1 MSLVRRPC
9 RIPSVVPRLAA
20 LLAGCVVGLVATPGR
35 GQPTPLDFTRDVRPL
50 LADRCFACHGPDAG
64 HRQAELRLDL
74 DDGLADRR
82 IVVSRDRPASTLWER
97 ITSDDPS
104 LRMPPPESGK
114 ELLPDEIE
122 RLGRWIDQGGGFE
135 SHWAYAPLLEPD
147 PAEFAPGDP
156 QRDPIDRRL
165 EFRLAQRGLQPAE
178 PADEV
183 TLLRRVTLDLV
194 GLPPDQDDVR
204 AYFEDS
210 DPNRYAR
217 WVDRLLASTA
227 YGERMAIFWFD
238 LVRFAD
244 TVGYHGDQ
252 EHPIAPYRDWVIDA
266 LAHDMPFDRF
276 SSEQLAGDLWADAGG
291 TGTDDDGPRIATGY
305 LRVLQTSHEGG
316 IQRGEYLAKYSAD
329 RVRNFGEVWL
339 GATLGCAECHDHK
352 FDPFTQRD
360 FYALAAFFADL
371 DDISSFAGTDTS
383 PTRREPELEVRSPLD
398 RRRLERLDAAIADKL
413 SAIEAFGD
421 DRGSTGGR
429 EALQGEIDA
438 LHRERARLDERRFRT
453 MVAKSVEPRTIRILS
468 RGDWMDETGAVVEPA
483 VPASL
488 PALPRDGASRLGRQ
502 DLADWLFGPAEPI
515 VARVLA
521 NRLWARL
528 MGRGIAADLTDFG
541 AQGSPPSD
549 PELLDHLA
557 RSLIDGDWRL
567 KPFVRRIVLTEAYR
581 RAALG
586 SRALQDADPE
596 NALFG
601 RQRRIRLEAEIIRDQ
616 ALAASGL
623 LVDEPG
629 GDACRPY
636 QPDGYF
642 ASLNFPLRTYE
653 ADRGEAQYRRGVY
666 VHRQRQFLHP
676 MFRAFDA
683 PSREECTARRA
694 VSNTPVGAL
703 AALNDPSL
711 VEAARVAAERQVLRD
726 DWDPADPRS
735 VRAAIDRLFRSVL
748 VRGANE
754 DELRTLVDLHRSI
767 RDDYRA
773 DPAAAAALLTV
784 GAMPAAPAADPIE
797 TAALTFVMRAILNTD
812 ESLMR
817 P

>member
-1 MSLVRRPC
+1 MSLARRPC
-9 RIPSVVPRLAA
+9 RIPSVLPSLVA
-20 LLAGCVVGLVATPGR
+20 LLAAVVLGRFATPLR
-35 GQPTPLDFTRDVRPL
+35 AQTSPVDFDREVRPL
-50 LADRCFACHGPDAG
+50 LSDRCFACHGPDAG

-74 DDGLADRR
+74 DDGLTERR
-82 IVVSRDRPASTLWER
+82 IVVPRDRPASALWER

-104 LRMPPPESGK
+104 LRMPPPDSGK
-114 ELLPDEIE
+114 ELRPDEIE
-122 RLGRWIDQGGGFE
+122 RLGRWIDQGGEIE
-135 SHWAYAPLLEPD
+135 SHWAYAPLREPD

-165 EFRLAQRGLQPAE
+165 EFRLAQRGLQAAG
-178 PADEV
+178 PADEA

-194 GLPPDQDDVR
+194 GLPPDPDDVR
-204 AYFEDS
+204 AYFEDP
-210 DPNRYAR
+210 DPNRYGR
-217 WVDRLLASTA
+217 WVERLLDSTA

-252 EHPIAPYRDWVIDA
+252 EHHIAPYRDWVIDA
-266 LAHDMPFDRF
+266 LARDMPFDRF
-276 SSEQLAGDLWADAGG
+276 SSEQLAGDLRADAAG
-291 TGTDDDGPRIATGY
+291 TATDDDGPRIATGY

-360 FYALAAFFADL
+360 FYSLAAFFADL
-371 DDISSFAGTDTS
+371 DDVSSFAGTDTS

-398 RRRLERLDAAIADKL
+398 RRRTERLDEAIARTS
-413 SAIEAFGD
+413 SALEAL
-421 DRGSTGGR
+421 GSDPQATDER
-429 EALQGEIDA
+429 EALRGEIDA
-438 LHRERARLDERRFRT
+438 LQQERARLDERRFRT

-468 RGDWMDETGAVVEPA
+468 RGDWMDESGAVVEPA

-488 PALPRDGASRLGRQ
+488 PALVRDRGARLGRQ

-557 RSLIDGDWRL
+557 RSLIDGGWRL
-567 KPFVRRIVLTEAYR
+567 KPFVRRIVLTETYR
-581 RAALG
+581 RTALGNAAL
-586 SRALQDADPE
+586 RHADPE
-596 NALFG
+596 NELFG

-636 QPDGYF
+636 QPDGYY

-653 ADRGEAQYRRGVY
+653 ADRGKEQYRRGVY

-683 PSREECTARRA
+683 PSREECTARRS

-726 DWDPADPRS
+726 DWRPSDPRS
-735 VRAAIDRLFRSVL
+735 VRDAIDRLFRSVL
-748 VRGANE
+748 VREADE
-754 DELRTLVDLHRSI
+754 VELRTLVELHRSI

-773 DPAAAAALLTV
+773 DPAAAAELLKV
-784 GAMPAAPAADPIE
+784 GAMPASSSADPIE